1 LSYTHT
7 ELKTLLITK
16 EQLVT
21 DLMNIM
27 YRHTDAVEKLIK
39 IQADSDKQLVDSMK
53 QIKDLVADR
62 DLKAKQLADLEA
74 AA

>member
-1 LSYTHT
+1 M
-7 ELKTLLITK
+7 
-16 EQLVT
+16 T

-27 YRHTDAVEKLIK
+27 YCHTDAVEKLIK